1 MGLGERET
9 GTTHGWLGKNCFAT
23 VHTTQLEGARVLFIH
38 ISLVGFQ
45 YWLQGTGAGK
55 LEPSLPLPQRPIP
68 PQLTARSHSRSRLS
82 RPQQSMDD
90 LQKIFGGLTGIKPSK
105 SWDIRQES
113 LILIH
118 WFCRTFYRRPD
129 IFSSNCKVTIV
140 FFSFKPIQGTKEV
153 IWGWSPELDK
163 GHAYG
168 WSRYTSPKRQWH
180 DISIKQLPSY
190 WTAS

>member
-1 MGLGERET
+1 
-9 GTTHGWLGKNCFAT
+9 
-23 VHTTQLEGARVLFIH
+23 
-38 ISLVGFQ
+38 
-45 YWLQGTGAGK
+45 
-55 LEPSLPLPQRPIP
+55 
-68 PQLTARSHSRSRLS
+68 
-82 RPQQSMDD
+82 MDD

-118 WFCRTFYRRPD
+118 WFCGTFYRRPD
-129 IFSSNCKVTIV
+129 IFSPNCKVTTV

-168 WSRYTSPKRQWH
+168 WSRYTSSPKRQWGVRGPGGYKSSQGLTKPRRYAKPNAM
-180 DISIKQLPSY
+180 ISPSNKCHPTPKHASTDNCLHIGLPVRTWFMRQY
-190 WTAS
+190 PFPHAICYPKWVKPTMVI